1 MPRSA
6 TRTMTRMILAAVAAV
21 FVAAPALATSVQQIA
36 RLEEQGESVLQGLGL
51 VVGLP
56 GTGDSAEDLIVARP
70 LFAMLEAM
78 GNAPGSLEE
87 LAESNSAALVVVTC
101 TIPESGA
108 RLNDRFDVTVSAV
121 NNAASLQ
128 GGELFLTPLRGP
140 LPGQGVYAIA
150 QGGLVV
156 EGANPARARS
166 RGAARMIRPTPQ
178 WRLRPDGTV
187 KIVVRPS
194 FAGWTTSQLVADTIN
209 QHRVGFSE
217 VAVEIAR
224 AVDDRTVV
232 VRVPEEEREIPAN
245 FLADIMSIR
254 FDPSLLDLPAKVVI
268 NERDGVIISTGDAR
282 FSPASIS
289 VPGVMISTLAGAP
302 EGEEPARPAA
312 AAPSAAVPSDED
324 EGVTGRVEDLLAA
337 MRQLNLPIAEQI
349 SIVHQLHRAGALHAE
364 LVMN

>member
-1 MPRSA
+1 MPR
-6 TRTMTRMILAAVAAV
+6 TLMRTMTRMILAVLAAATL
-21 FVAAPALATSVQQIA
+21 AAPALATSVQQIA

-108 RLNDRFDVTVSAV
+108 RLNDRFDVTVSTV

-150 QGGLVV
+150 QGELVV

-187 KIVVRPS
+187 KVVVRPS

-232 VRVPEEEREIPAN
+232 VRVPEEEREVPAN

-289 VPGVMISTLAGAP
+289 VPGVMISTLAGAE
-302 EGEEPARPAA
+302 EGNQAPRPG
-312 AAPSAAVPSDED
+312 AAPSASVPSDDD

-337 MRQLNLPIAEQI
+337 MRQLNLPIEEQI